1 MLKYFLQNKDIYQI
15 DQVCKA
21 INRTKHKLL
30 DNKLSN
36 STEDFE
42 LCADLFSQIKEI
54 AIQRKDEKLANSQF
68 IFKDYFKLFCNLIRY
83 FEMLENDQYKES
95 WNKLQDCLDAI
106 KYIGRFTDVENRLEL
121 SELYDLLIQYEELY
135 PYSIF
140 ASSEYVISKSHI
152 KGNLYWGEPAI
163 EYIDKIDVMQAVCIV
178 SHPEDKRCVLEIS
191 DDTRSEKEKFLMLD
205 QYLEL
210 KQPYLQKVA
219 IKGFKKQRI

>member
-30 DNKLSN
+30 DNNLSN
-36 STEDFE
+36 SVEDFE

-54 AIQRKDEKLANSQF
+54 AIKRKDEKLANSQF

-83 FEMLENDQYKES
+83 FEMLENGQYKES

-106 KYIGRFTDVENRLEL
+106 KYIGRFTDIENRLEL

-140 ASSEYVISKSHI
+140 ASSEYVISKSHCSI
-152 KGNLYWGEPAI
+152 CGKS
-163 EYIDKIDVMQAVCIV
+163 MQ
-178 SHPEDKRCVLEIS
+178 S
-191 DDTRSEKEKFLMLD
+191 
-205 QYLEL
+205 
-210 KQPYLQKVA
+210 
-219 IKGFKKQRI
+219 